1 MNRITELINPLQ
13 AKHTQKYKERT
24 KYQRFCRTAAWG
36 GGLRQS
42 LFKSEKR
49 VKIADAWGGGG
60 WGGVEW
66 LKACCSDPKA
76 GIQAGGRDSG
86 VEACNRVKEF
96 SHVWGSKAKLWSTL
110 KARSRIL
117 KINVSTNQR
126 TGVAQRVVAVLQ
138 APAFWA
144 EVYERILSGRGVSDN
159 NQ

>member
-1 MNRITELINPLQ
+1 MPEWGL
-13 AKHTQKYKERT
+13 ER
-24 KYQRFCRTAAWG
+24 
-36 GGLRQS
+36 
-42 LFKSEKR
+42 
-49 VKIADAWGGGG
+49 
-60 WGGVEW
+60 

-117 KINVSTNQR
+117 KIDVSTHRR
-126 TGVAQRVVAVLQ
+126 TGAAQRVVAVLE